1 MKLSELSS
9 FLDSSLPLSFQEE
22 WDNSGLQTGDPGM
35 EISSA
40 LVALDVTEAVVEEAV
55 RTGSNLILSHHPL
68 IFSGIRKITG
78 RSSTE
83 RIIMN
88 SIRNNIAIYSAHTN
102 LDMVSN
108 GVSKK
113 MALKLGLENI
123 SVLRTLKNK
132 LQKLVTFVPEDHLG
146 RVREAIFSAGAGVI
160 GNYDLCGFTAGGT
173 GSFRGGENT
182 SPFTGEKGI
191 LHFEKELRFETIFY
205 SHLKDRVIKAL
216 LAAHPYEEVAYDI
229 YALENDNIDAG
240 LGCTGEFPEPVD
252 ETVFLLKLKSVFG
265 AEGIRYSKL
274 TGRPVKKVAL
284 CGGSGASL
292 LNDALKRGADA
303 FVTADIKYHAF
314 FEPENKLLLVDC
326 GHYETEK
333 FSVEILYDLIV
344 KNFPNFA
351 VRFSETNT
359 NPINYL

>member
-1 MKLSELSS
+1 MKLSELST
-9 FLDSSLPLSFQEE
+9 FLDSSVPLSFQEE
-22 WDNSGLQTGDPGM
+22 WDNSGLQVGNPDM
-35 EISSA
+35 EINST
-40 LVALDVTEAVVEEAV
+40 LIALDVTEAVVEEAI
-55 RTGSNLILSHHPL
+55 RTGSDLILSHHPL

-83 RIIMN
+83 RIIMD
-88 SIRNNIAIYSAHTN
+88 SVRNNIAVYSAHTN

-108 GVSKK
+108 GVSRK
-113 MALKLGLENI
+113 MAQKLGLENI

-132 LQKLVTFVPEDHLG
+132 LLKLVTFVPEEHLD
-146 RVREAIFSAGAGVI
+146 RVRNAIFNAGAGVT
-160 GNYDLCGFTAGGT
+160 GNYDLCGFTAEGT

-182 SPFTGEKGI
+182 KPFAGKKGI
-191 LHFEKELRFETIFY
+191 LHFEKETRFETVLY
-205 SHLKDRVIKAL
+205 THLKDRVIKAL
-216 LAAHPYEEVAYDI
+216 LGAHPYEEVAYDI
-229 YALENDNIDAG
+229 YALDNDNIDSG
-240 LGCTGEFPEPVD
+240 LGCIGELPEAVD
-252 ETVFLLKLKSVFG
+252 EIVFLNKLKSVFG

-292 LNDALKRGADA
+292 LNDAVKSGADA
-303 FVTADIKYHAF
+303 FVTGDIKYHAF
-314 FEPENKLLLVDC
+314 FEPDNRLLLVDC

-344 KNFPNFA
+344 KKFPNFA

>member
-252 ETVFLLKLKSVFG
+252 ETAFLLKLKSVFG

-314 FEPENKLLLVDC
+314 FEPENRLLLVDC

>member
-40 LVALDVTEAVVEEAV
+40 LVALDVTQAVVEEAV

-314 FEPENKLLLVDC
+314 FEPENRLLLVDC

>member
-9 FLDSSLPLSFQEE
+9 FHDSLLPLSFQEE

-68 IFSGIRKITG
+68 IFSSIRKITG
-78 RSSTE
+78 RSSDE

-123 SVLRTLKNK
+123 SVLRTLKNR
-132 LQKLVTFVPEDHLG
+132 LQKLVTFVPDDHLE
-146 RVREAIFSAGAGVI
+146 RVRDAVFSAGAGVI
-160 GNYDLCGFTAGGT
+160 GNYDLCGFAADGT

-182 SPFTGEKGI
+182 SPFAGKKGI
-191 LHFEKELRFETIFY
+191 LHFEKEKRFETIFF
-205 SHLKDRVIKAL
+205 SHLKDRVVKAL

-252 ETVFLLKLKSVFG
+252 ETVFLFKLKSVFG
-265 AEGIRYSKL
+265 AKGIRYSKL

-314 FEPENKLLLVDC
+314 FEPENRLLLVDC

-333 FSVEILYDLIV
+333 FSVEILYDLFV

>member
-9 FLDSSLPLSFQEE
+9 FLDSLLPLSFQEE

-68 IFSGIRKITG
+68 IFSSIRKITG
-78 RSSTE
+78 RSSDE

-123 SVLRTLKNK
+123 SVLRTLKNR
-132 LQKLVTFVPEDHLG
+132 LQKLVTFVPDDHLE
-146 RVREAIFSAGAGVI
+146 RVRDAVFSAGAGVI
-160 GNYDLCGFTAGGT
+160 GNYDLCGFAADGT

-182 SPFTGEKGI
+182 SPFAGKKGI
-191 LHFEKELRFETIFY
+191 LHFEKEKRFETIFF
-205 SHLKDRVIKAL
+205 SHLKDRVVKAL

-252 ETVFLLKLKSVFG
+252 ETVFLFKLKSVFG
-265 AEGIRYSKL
+265 AKGIRYSKL

-314 FEPENKLLLVDC
+314 FEPENRLLLVDC

-333 FSVEILYDLIV
+333 FSVEILYDLFV

>member
-68 IFSGIRKITG
+68 IFSSIRKITG
-78 RSSTE
+78 RSSDE

-123 SVLRTLKNK
+123 SVLRTLKNR
-132 LQKLVTFVPEDHLG
+132 LQKLVTFVPDDHLE
-146 RVREAIFSAGAGVI
+146 RVRDAVFSAGAGVI
-160 GNYDLCGFTAGGT
+160 GNYDLCGFAADGT

-182 SPFTGEKGI
+182 SPFAGKKGI
-191 LHFEKELRFETIFY
+191 LHFEKEKRFETIFY

-314 FEPENKLLLVDC
+314 FEPENRLLLVDC

>member
-1 MKLSELSS
+1 
-9 FLDSSLPLSFQEE
+9 LPLSFQEE

-68 IFSGIRKITG
+68 IFSSIRKITG
-78 RSSTE
+78 RSSDE

-123 SVLRTLKNK
+123 SVLRTLKNR
-132 LQKLVTFVPEDHLG
+132 LQKLVTFVPDDHLE
-146 RVREAIFSAGAGVI
+146 RVRDAVFSAGAGVI
-160 GNYDLCGFTAGGT
+160 GNYDLCGFAADGT

-182 SPFTGEKGI
+182 SPFAGKKGI
-191 LHFEKELRFETIFY
+191 LHFEKEKRFETIFF
-205 SHLKDRVIKAL
+205 SHLKDRVVKAL

-252 ETVFLLKLKSVFG
+252 ETVFLFKLKSVFG
-265 AEGIRYSKL
+265 AKGIRYSKL

-314 FEPENKLLLVDC
+314 FEPENRLLLVDC

-333 FSVEILYDLIV
+333 FSVEILYDLFV

>member
-1 MKLSELSS
+1 MKLSELSA
-9 FLDSSLPLSFQEE
+9 FLDSSIPLSFQEE
-22 WDNSGLQTGDPGM
+22 WDNSGLQVGHPGM
-35 EISSA
+35 EINSA
-40 LVALDVTEAVVEEAV
+40 LIALDVTETVLEEAI
-55 RTGSNLILSHHPL
+55 RTGSDLILSHHPL

-78 RSSTE
+78 RSATE
-83 RIIMN
+83 RIIMD
-88 SIRNNIAIYSAHTN
+88 SIRNNIAVYSAHTN

-108 GVSKK
+108 GVSSK
-113 MALKLGLENI
+113 MARKLGLENI

-132 LQKLVTFVPEDHLG
+132 LLKLVTFVPEDHLD

-160 GNYDLCGFTAGGT
+160 GNYDLCGFTAEGT

-182 SPFTGEKGI
+182 VPFAGDKGV
-191 LHFEKELRFETIFY
+191 LHFEKETRFETIFY

-216 LAAHPYEEVAYDI
+216 LGAHPYEEVAYDI
-229 YALENDNIDAG
+229 YALENDNINAG
-240 LGCTGEFPEPVD
+240 LGCTGEFAEPVE
-252 ETVFLLKLKSVFG
+252 ETVFLHKLKSVFG
-265 AEGIRYSKL
+265 AQGIRHSRL

-292 LNDALKRGADA
+292 LNDAVRCGADA
-303 FVTADIKYHAF
+303 FVTGDIKYHAY
-314 FEPENKLLLVDC
+314 FEPDNRLLLVDC

>member
-1 MKLSELSS
+1 MKLSEISS
-9 FLDSSLPLSFQEE
+9 FLDSSIPLSFQEE
-22 WDNSGLQTGDPGM
+22 WDNSGIQVGYPGM
-35 EISSA
+35 EINSA
-40 LVALDVTEAVVEEAV
+40 LISLDVTEAVVEEAV
-55 RTGSNLILSHHPL
+55 RTGSNLIVSHHPL
-68 IFSGIRKITG
+68 IFSGIRKIAG

-102 LDMVSN
+102 LDVLDN

-113 MALKLGLENI
+113 MALKLDLENI
-123 SVLRTLKNK
+123 SVLRTLKGR
-132 LQKLVTFVPEDHLG
+132 LQKLVTFIPEDHID
-146 RVREAIFSAGAGVI
+146 RVRKAVFGAGAGVI
-160 GNYDLCGFTAGGT
+160 GKYDLCGFTADGT

-182 SPFTGEKGI
+182 SPFAGEKGA
-191 LHFEKELRFETIFY
+191 LHFEKEIRFETIFY
-205 SHLKDRVIKAL
+205 SHLKERVIKAL

-229 YALENDNIDAG
+229 YSLENENIDAG
-240 LGCTGEFPEPVD
+240 LGCTGEFSVPVD
-252 ETVFLLKLKSVFG
+252 ETAFLQKLKSVFG
-265 AEGIRYSKL
+265 SEGIRYSKL

-292 LNDALKRGADA
+292 LNDAVRCGADA
-303 FVTADIKYHAF
+303 FVTGDIKYHAF
-314 FEPENKLLLVDC
+314 FEPDNRLLLVDC

-351 VRFSETNT
+351 VRFSETDT

>member
-68 IFSGIRKITG
+68 IFSSIRKITG
-78 RSSTE
+78 HSSDE

-123 SVLRTLKNK
+123 SVLRTLKNR
-132 LQKLVTFVPEDHLG
+132 LQKLVTFVPDDHLE
-146 RVREAIFSAGAGVI
+146 RVRDAVFSAGAGVI
-160 GNYDLCGFTAGGT
+160 GNYDLCGFAADGT

-182 SPFTGEKGI
+182 SPFAGEKGI
-191 LHFEKELRFETIFY
+191 LHFERELRFETIFY
-205 SHLKDRVIKAL
+205 SHLKDRVVKAL

-252 ETVFLLKLKSVFG
+252 ETVFLFKLKSVFG
-265 AEGIRYSKL
+265 AKGIRYSKL

-314 FEPENKLLLVDC
+314 FEPENRLLLVDC

>member
-9 FLDSSLPLSFQEE
+9 FLDSLLPLSFQEE

-68 IFSGIRKITG
+68 IFSSIRKITG
-78 RSSTE
+78 RSSDE

-123 SVLRTLKNK
+123 SVLRTLKNR
-132 LQKLVTFVPEDHLG
+132 LQKLVTFVPDDHLE
-146 RVREAIFSAGAGVI
+146 RVRDAVFSAGAGVI
-160 GNYDLCGFTAGGT
+160 GNYDLCGFAADGT

-182 SPFTGEKGI
+182 SPFAGKKGI
-191 LHFEKELRFETIFY
+191 LHFEKEKRFETIFY
-205 SHLKDRVIKAL
+205 SHLKDRVVKAL

-252 ETVFLLKLKSVFG
+252 ETVFLFKLKSVFG
-265 AEGIRYSKL
+265 AKGIRYSKL

-314 FEPENKLLLVDC
+314 FEPENRLLLVDC

-333 FSVEILYDLIV
+333 FSVEILYDLFV

>member
-9 FLDSSLPLSFQEE
+9 FLDSLLPLSFQEE

-68 IFSGIRKITG
+68 IFSSIRKITG
-78 RSSTE
+78 RSSDE

-123 SVLRTLKNK
+123 SVLRTLKNR
-132 LQKLVTFVPEDHLG
+132 LQKLVTFVPDDHLE
-146 RVREAIFSAGAGVI
+146 RVRDAVFSAGAGVI
-160 GNYDLCGFTAGGT
+160 GNYDLCGFAADGT

-182 SPFTGEKGI
+182 SPFAGKKGI
-191 LHFEKELRFETIFY
+191 LHFEKEKRFETIFF
-205 SHLKDRVIKAL
+205 SHLKDRVVKAL

-252 ETVFLLKLKSVFG
+252 ETVFLFKLKSVFG
-265 AEGIRYSKL
+265 AKGIRYSKL

-314 FEPENKLLLVDC
+314 FEPENRLLLVDC

>member
-9 FLDSSLPLSFQEE
+9 FLDSSFPLSFQEE

-68 IFSGIRKITG
+68 IFSSIRKITG
-78 RSSTE
+78 RSSDE

-113 MALKLGLENI
+113 MALKLRLENI

-314 FEPENKLLLVDC
+314 FEPENRLLLVDC

>member
-1 MKLSELSS
+1 
-9 FLDSSLPLSFQEE
+9 
-22 WDNSGLQTGDPGM
+22 
-35 EISSA
+35 
-40 LVALDVTEAVVEEAV
+40 
-55 RTGSNLILSHHPL
+55 
-68 IFSGIRKITG
+68 
-78 RSSTE
+78 
-83 RIIMN
+83 
-88 SIRNNIAIYSAHTN
+88 
-102 LDMVSN
+102 MVSN

-314 FEPENKLLLVDC
+314 FEPENRLLLVDC

>member
-9 FLDSSLPLSFQEE
+9 FLDSSFPLSFQEE

-68 IFSGIRKITG
+68 IFNGIRKITG

-132 LQKLVTFVPEDHLG
+132 LQKLVTFVPEDHIVQ
-146 RVREAIFSAGAGVI
+146 VREAVFRAGAGVI

-182 SPFTGEKGI
+182 SPFAGEKGI

-240 LGCTGEFPEPVD
+240 LGCTGGFPEPVD

-314 FEPENKLLLVDC
+314 FEPENRLLLVDC

>member
-9 FLDSSLPLSFQEE
+9 FLDSLLPLSFQEE

-68 IFSGIRKITG
+68 IFSSIRKITG
-78 RSSTE
+78 RSSDE

-123 SVLRTLKNK
+123 SVLRTLKNR
-132 LQKLVTFVPEDHLG
+132 LQKLVTFVPDDHLE
-146 RVREAIFSAGAGVI
+146 RVRDAVFSAGAGVI
-160 GNYDLCGFTAGGT
+160 GNYDLCGFAADGT

-182 SPFTGEKGI
+182 SPFAGKKGI
-191 LHFEKELRFETIFY
+191 LHFEKEKRFETIFF
-205 SHLKDRVIKAL
+205 SHLKDRVVKAL

-252 ETVFLLKLKSVFG
+252 EAVFLFKLKSVFG
-265 AEGIRYSKL
+265 AKGIRYSKL

-314 FEPENKLLLVDC
+314 FEPENRLLLVDC

>member
-40 LVALDVTEAVVEEAV
+40 LVTLDVTEAVVEEAV

-68 IFSGIRKITG
+68 IFSSIRKITG
-78 RSSTE
+78 RSSAE